1 MMPYF
6 PGIIGVGQTDGR
18 TRPLWG
24 VLVHVLSIVRVPPH
38 DPDYP
43 DLMGR

>member
-18 TRPLWG
+18 TRPYG
-24 VLVHVLSIVRVPPH
+24 VSMSCPLSESPH

-43 DLMGR
+43 DPMGR